1 MAGRRMPLF
10 KSHFFSALPM
20 ETLGGPD
27 GSYVLQSH
35 TVSDVPSSTVL
46 YHFRTLRR
54 PVEPQM
60 AFLGIGAV
68 PYDLEPRDTAA
79 SQGIM
84 RAVSRGIYDL
94 SDHFL
99 IDDASLLPAAIA

>member
-1 MAGRRMPLF
+1 
-10 KSHFFSALPM
+10 
-20 ETLGGPD
+20 
-27 GSYVLQSH
+27 
-35 TVSDVPSSTVL
+35 
-46 YHFRTLRR
+46 
-54 PVEPQM
+54 M

-68 PYDLEPRDTAA
+68 PYDLEPKDTAA